1 LKNIKQ
7 INNLNRAEKAAIC
20 SVKARIFMEYPPK
33 GNDIALK
40 FADRARTLD
49 STEPEWIII
58 WLKAKGRVRRYYEQ
72 YQMPED
78 DEIDAAKMLCSTK
91 TNARPLIQASKLYME
106 AAFVNKIKNNKN
118 ESKKLYTLSCDITK

>member
-7 INNLNRAEKAAIC
+7 INNFNRAEKAAIC

-33 GNDIALK
+33 GNDFALK

-58 WLKAKGRVRRYYEQ
+58 WLKAKGRVRRYYEKFK
-72 YQMPED
+72 MPGD
-78 DEIDAAKMLCSTK
+78 DEIDAANMLCSTK
-91 TNARPLIQASKLYME
+91 TKARLLIQASNLYME
-106 AAFVNKIKNNKN
+106 AAFVNKLKSNQC
-118 ESKKLYTLSCDITK
+118 ESNKLYKLSCDITK